1 MKKDFKEQKI
11 TRYERKWYI
20 RKINKLELNLIL
32 NKSNFF
38 FSEQHPVRKVN
49 SIYFDNIHL
58 SAVKDN
64 LDGIN
69 KKQKIRVRWYDLQ
82 NHINDAKLEIKQK
95 FGFQNYKIIKNID
108 EINNLSPKKNS
119 DLSKLKNIVNEKL
132 NFNENLQPTAMTSYD
147 REYYISNDNL
157 IRATVDFNLQN
168 TLLTDGK
175 DKNINKNY
183 FNLVLELKYDVDLDS
198 YVRKNM
204 NNSFRLSKNSKYVNS
219 FFTNYSYLS

>member
-38 FSEQHPVRKVN
+38 FSEQHPARKVN

-132 NFNENLQPTAMTSYD
+132 NFNE
-147 REYYISNDNL
+147 
-157 IRATVDFNLQN
+157 
-168 TLLTDGK
+168 K
-175 DKNINKNY
+175 
-183 FNLVLELKYDVDLDS
+183 NLVTYLY
-198 YVRKNM
+198 KN
-204 NNSFRLSKNSKYVNS
+204 NNCKIPAKE
-219 FFTNYSYLS
+219 TP